1 MTGNRSR
8 KVQWSGQGEQESK
21 WAPSFWQSRSWI
33 HERKVEKR
41 TVNPVGLTFKVI
53 RRPLP
58 MRRVDYRLC
67 RNVHVTLHVVL
78 WKFLKYSTHS
88 VLNSVEFLFCS
99 FLFFDSF
106 LFAAPSGAATKLVK
120 FSMLLKFL
128 LSIFLFSETTGT
140 LLDLYSATWYI
151 ILQTYLFLFDN
162 AIT

>member
-41 TVNPVGLTFKVI
+41 IINPVGLTFKVI

-58 MRRVDYRLC
+58 MRRVDYTSQ
-67 RNVHVTLHVVL
+67 RNLHVSLHVVL
-78 WKFLKYSTHS
+78 WKFLKHSTHS
-88 VLNSVEFLFCS
+88 VLNSVEFLFCF

-120 FSMLLKFL
+120 FLMLLKFL
-128 LSIFLFSETTGT
+128 LNIFLFSETTGT
-140 LLDLYSATWYI
+140 LLDLYSATWHI
-151 ILQTYLFLFDN
+151 ILQTF
-162 AIT
+162 IW

>member
-1 MTGNRSR
+1 M
-8 KVQWSGQGEQESK
+8 
-21 WAPSFWQSRSWI
+21 
-33 HERKVEKR
+33 
-41 TVNPVGLTFKVI
+41 
-53 RRPLP
+53 
-58 MRRVDYRLC
+58 
-67 RNVHVTLHVVL
+67 
-78 WKFLKYSTHS
+78 
-88 VLNSVEFLFCS
+88 LNSVEFLFCS